1 MCKIYLC
8 PKVAKKKKA
17 EEEENEKLKKEEV
30 VLKEEVEQL
39 DFHQP
44 DQSQPHEYDIVYQE
58 PQYCVLPSQDQNL
71 QPQQLPFPYNLDDFS
86 ELISFEQQPVI
97 PDDFEDFWA
106 EFIEI
111 KPHSL
116 DGDEESNYSGLFEG
130 LDTEE

>member
-44 DQSQPHEYDIVYQE
+44 DQSQPHEYDSVSGTA
-58 PQYCVLPSQDQNL
+58 VLCTSITRSESAAAAIA
-71 QPQQLPFPYNLDDFS
+71 FS
-86 ELISFEQQPVI
+86 L
-97 PDDFEDFWA
+97 
-106 EFIEI
+106 
-111 KPHSL
+111 
-116 DGDEESNYSGLFEG
+116 
-130 LDTEE
+130 